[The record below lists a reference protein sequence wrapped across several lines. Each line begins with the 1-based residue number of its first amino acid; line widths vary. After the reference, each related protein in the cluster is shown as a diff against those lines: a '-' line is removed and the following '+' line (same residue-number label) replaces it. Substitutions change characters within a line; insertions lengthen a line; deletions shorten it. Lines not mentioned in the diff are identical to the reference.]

1 MTGSGVP
8 DVNGCA
14 KGKEFWIEL
23 KEIHSGNSL
32 TLRPMQVAWLSK
44 RAIYGG
50 QVFVLARKN
59 NQIKL
64 FHVDGLERAQELVK
78 GGYKSDS
85 LLTLDIPYEWEAL
98 ILLYSRNALVFNIKR
113 NLTVTIINVQQLE
126 RRNIWHMK

>member
-1 MTGSGVP
+1 MSKEKNLWALLRDNIKEVHWQRIETGMTGSGVP

-23 KEIHSGNSL
+23 KEVHSGNSL

-44 RAIYGG
+44 RAKNGG

-59 NQIKL
+59 NQMKL
-64 FHVDGLERAQELVK
+64 YHIDGIERAQELVK
-78 GGYKSDS
+78 NGYKSDN

-98 ILLYSRNALVFNIKR
+98 YTALLS
-113 NLTVTIINVQQLE
+113 
-126 RRNIWHMK
+126 

>member
-1 MTGSGVP
+1 MAKEKNLWALLRDNIKEVHWQRIETGMTGSGVP

-23 KEIHSGNSL
+23 KEVHSGNSL

-44 RAIYGG
+44 RAMNGG

-59 NQIKL
+59 NQMKL
-64 FHVDGLERAQELVK
+64 YHIDGIERAQELVK
-78 GGYKSDS
+78 NGYKSDN

-98 ILLYSRNALVFNIKR
+98 YTALLS
-113 NLTVTIINVQQLE
+113 
-126 RRNIWHMK
+126 

>member
-1 MTGSGVP
+1 MSKEKNLWALLRDNIKEIHWQRIETGMTGSGVP

-23 KEIHSGNSL
+23 KEVHSGNSL

-44 RAIYGG
+44 RAMNGG

-59 NQIKL
+59 NQMKL
-64 FHVDGLERAQELVK
+64 FHVDGIERAQELVK
-78 GGYKSDS
+78 NGYKSDN

-98 ILLYSRNALVFNIKR
+98 YTALLS
-113 NLTVTIINVQQLE
+113 
-126 RRNIWHMK
+126 

>member
-1 MTGSGVP
+1 MSKERNLWALLRDKIKEVHWQRIETGITGSGIP

-23 KEIHSGNSL
+23 KEVHSGNSL

-44 RAIYGG
+44 RAMNGG

-59 NQIKL
+59 NQMKL
-64 FHVDGLERAQELVK
+64 YHIDGIERAQELVK
-78 GGYKSDS
+78 NGYKSDN

-98 ILLYSRNALVFNIKR
+98 YTALLS
-113 NLTVTIINVQQLE
+113 
-126 RRNIWHMK
+126 

>member
-1 MTGSGVP
+1 MSKEKNLWALLRDNIKEVHWQRIETGMTGSGVP

-23 KEIHSGNSL
+23 KEVHSGNSL

-44 RAIYGG
+44 RAMNGG

-59 NQIKL
+59 NQMKL
-64 FHVDGLERAQELVK
+64 YHIDGIERAQEIVK
-78 GGYKSDS
+78 NGYKSDN

-98 ILLYSRNALVFNIKR
+98 YTALLS
-113 NLTVTIINVQQLE
+113 
-126 RRNIWHMK
+126 

>member
-1 MTGSGVP
+1 MSKEKNLWALLRDNIKEVHWQRIETGMTGSGVP
-8 DVNGCA
+8 DVNGCV

-44 RAIYGG
+44 RAMNGG

-59 NQIKL
+59 NQMKL
-64 FHVDGLERAQELVK
+64 YHIDGIERAQELVK
-78 GGYKSDS
+78 NGYKSDN

-98 ILLYSRNALVFNIKR
+98 YTALLS
-113 NLTVTIINVQQLE
+113 
-126 RRNIWHMK
+126 

>member
-1 MTGSGVP
+1 MSKERNLWALLRDNIKEVHWQRIETGITGSGVP

-23 KEIHSGNSL
+23 KEVHSGNSL

-44 RAIYGG
+44 RAMNGG

-59 NQIKL
+59 NQMKL
-64 FHVDGLERAQELVK
+64 YHIDGIERAQELVK
-78 GGYKSDS
+78 NGYKSDN

-98 ILLYSRNALVFNIKR
+98 YTALLS
-113 NLTVTIINVQQLE
+113 
-126 RRNIWHMK
+126 

>member
-1 MTGSGVP
+1 MSKEKNLWALLRDNIKEVHWQRIETGMTGSGVP

-23 KEIHSGNSL
+23 KEVHSGNSL

-44 RAIYGG
+44 RAMNGG

-59 NQIKL
+59 NQMKL
-64 FHVDGLERAQELVK
+64 YHIDGIERAQELVK
-78 GGYKSDS
+78 NGYKSDN

-98 ILLYSRNALVFNIKR
+98 YTALLS
-113 NLTVTIINVQQLE
+113 
-126 RRNIWHMK
+126 